1 MAKRIARP
9 STEWGH
15 TSVKLAVIREKARE
29 IVQRLRHM
37 PERISQEIVTGTRL
51 WISERRQRA
60 AIRVARRSARKAL
73 TRRDYEFPDIKNEK
87 YEITAQGAGQDDAIS
102 SRPHPESTLLPPV
115 VVSIQNELR
124 NIYGQGVKSCQSLFE
139 SIETK
144 VDTLLMRFSGVT
156 LEAQANQVR
165 DEMSVALTFSPYAE
179 SISFHYKEFVRRHA
193 DLQRFR
199 VQHDLVYEPIRG
211 GHGTGKH
218 LVFVISL
225 YVVESFFNAA
235 LFINVIGL
243 LGGLTISLSTSA
255 INVIMG
261 YIVGRFLVSATF
273 FHPDVRLKLLSFI
286 GALSFLAFILYL
298 NFALAVFRSLQEKA
312 SSAFEEINTGLAIMP
327 FSHLDVMSFESALVI
342 AVGLLFAIA
351 ALLDGY
357 FSDDPFPGYGSKWR
371 LCIAERSI
379 IQYEFKQY
387 QREFNEETRKAR
399 KKTEEMFATA
409 QKAIN
414 EWSKEINKVQ
424 HYFVDFEQWADKIN
438 DTYSA
443 CWEIYAA
450 THQNHRPENY
460 SPPKTLAT
468 KPENLLDD
476 DQIDPLYV
484 FAGAANCYME
494 DQERQKKAAEFEK
507 DFLEKYLKAEEDLE
521 KTIIVLTNTLAELE
535 ITAQCNI

>member
-1 MAKRIARP
+1 MDF
-9 STEWGH
+9 
-15 TSVKLAVIREKARE
+15 AVIR
-29 IVQRLRHM
+29 QRVRDFVETCKHL
-37 PERISQEIVTGTRL
+37 PERLLQKIITTARL

-60 AIRVARRSARKAL
+60 SIRVARRAARKAL
-73 TRRDYEFPDIKNEK
+73 TERAYEFPEINTEKYDIK
-87 YEITAQGAGQDDAIS
+87 AQEAGQSDAIS
-102 SRPHPESTLLPPV
+102 SRPHSDSTLLPPV
-115 VVSIQNELR
+115 LVGIQNDLR
-124 NIYGQGVKSCQSLFE
+124 NVYGQGVKSCQSLFE

-144 VDTLLMRFSGVT
+144 VDNLLMRFSGVT
-156 LEAQANQVR
+156 LQAQANQVR
-165 DEMSVALTFSPYAE
+165 DEMSVALTFSPFAE

-218 LVFVISL
+218 LLFVIAL
-225 YVVESFFNAA
+225 YIVESFFNAF
-235 LFINVIGL
+235 LFIDVISL
-243 LGGLTISLSTSA
+243 LGGLTISLSSSA

-261 YIVGRFLVSATF
+261 YLVGRYLVSGAF
-273 FHPDVRLKLLSFI
+273 FHPDFRVKLMAFFGFISFM
-286 GALSFLAFILYL
+286 AFILYL
-298 NFALAVFRSLQEKA
+298 NFALAVFRSLQESAA
-312 SSAFEEINTGLAIMP
+312 SSFEEVNTGLAIMP
-327 FSHLDVMSFESALVI
+327 FSHLDVLSFQSALLV

-387 QREFNEETRKAR
+387 QRQFDLETRKAR
-399 KKTEEMFATA
+399 KQTKELFEDA

-414 EWSKEINKVQ
+414 DWSKEINKVQ

-438 DTYSA
+438 DAYSA

-450 THQNHRPENY
+450 THQNHRPQNY
-460 SPPKTLAT
+460 LPPKMLAT
-468 KPENLLDD
+468 KPSLLLDD

-494 DQERQKKAAEFEK
+494 DQERQKKAGEFEK
-507 DFLEKYLKAEEDLE
+507 DFLEKYLKAEDDLE

>member
-1 MAKRIARP
+1 MKF
-9 STEWGH
+9 
-15 TSVKLAVIREKARE
+15 AVIRDKGRVFIHAVKHIPEK
-29 IVQRLRHM
+29 V
-37 PERISQEIVTGTRL
+37 SQKFNNTIRL
-51 WISERRQRA
+51 WIAERRQRA
-60 AIRVARRSARKAL
+60 SIRVARRAGRRAMSE
-73 TRRDYEFPDIKNEK
+73 RDYEFPDTQAEK
-87 YEITAQGAGQDDAIS
+87 YEIRAQEAGQSDAIS
-102 SRPHPESTLLPPV
+102 SRPLPESTLLPPTL
-115 VVSIQNELR
+115 VSIQNELR
-124 NIYGQGVKSCQSLFE
+124 NIYGQGVKSCQALFE

-144 VDTLLMRFSGVT
+144 VDALVMRFSGVT
-156 LEAQANQVR
+156 LEASANQTR

-211 GHGTGKH
+211 GHGTGSH
-218 LVFVISL
+218 LLFVVML
-225 YVVESFFNAA
+225 YIVEALFNAS

-243 LGGLTISLSTSA
+243 LGGLTISLSSSA

-261 YIVGRFLVSATF
+261 YLVGRFLVSAIF
-273 FHPDVRLKLLSFI
+273 FHPDMRMRFLGLFGFI
-286 GALSFLAFILYL
+286 TFMAFIFYL
-298 NFALAVFRSLQEKA
+298 NFALAVFRSLQENA
-312 SSAFEEINTGLAIMP
+312 TNAFEQVNTGLAIMP
-327 FSHLDVMSFESALVI
+327 FGQLDVLSFESALVV

-371 LCIAERSI
+371 LCINERSI

-387 QREFNEETRKAR
+387 QSQFDQETREAR
-399 KKTEEMFATA
+399 KKTKEMFEDA

-414 EWSKEINKVQ
+414 EWSKEINKIQ

-438 DTYSA
+438 DTYISS
-443 CWEIYAA
+443 WEIYAA

-460 SPPKTLAT
+460 SPPKMLTS

-476 DQIDPLYV
+476 DQVDPLYV
-484 FAGAANCYME
+484 FAGAASCYME

-507 DFLEKYLKAEEDLE
+507 DFLEKYLKAEEELE

-535 ITAQCNI
+535 VTAQCNI